1 MILNEQPREWKE
13 PRVRELYS
21 MALTS
26 RNGVIHQQVLAILG
40 ALERAGSKD
49 AEWAL
54 DALRKRSDPR
64 HCSLTSKLH

>member
-1 MILNEQPREWKE
+1 MREWKE

-26 RNGVIHQQVLAILG
+26 RYGAIHQEVLAILG
-40 ALERAGSKD
+40 ALERTSSKD

-54 DALRKRSDPR
+54 DALK
-64 HCSLTSKLH
+64 KKEG

>member
-1 MILNEQPREWKE
+1 MVCFGREEIVREQTREWKE

-26 RNGVIHQQVLAILG
+26 RNGAIHQEVLAILG

-54 DALRKRSDPR
+54 DALK
-64 HCSLTSKLH
+64 KKEG

>member
-1 MILNEQPREWKE
+1 VSEQTREWKE

-21 MALTS
+21 MARTS
-26 RNGVIHQQVLAILG
+26 RNKAIHQELLAILG

-54 DALRKRSDPR
+54 DALKKKED
-64 HCSLTSKLH
+64 